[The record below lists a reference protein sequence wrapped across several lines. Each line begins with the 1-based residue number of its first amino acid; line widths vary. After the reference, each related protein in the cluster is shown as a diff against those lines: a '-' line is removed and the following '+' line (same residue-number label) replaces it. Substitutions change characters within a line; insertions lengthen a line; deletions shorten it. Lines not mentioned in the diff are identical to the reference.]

1 MILFIFIHFI
11 NIFNFL
17 ESKNIVLP
25 FQKISIEN
33 FNGRKTID
41 DLISFYIYTNISMGT
56 PPQTVAHFLEQKEY
70 AFQFKKRML
79 SYNSYKS
86 SKFFDLD
93 NLTNFWFDKKKSS
106 TFVQND
112 NENFGSDIYYFYT
125 LNNTQVKIEDFKH
138 NIDIKESKAKYK
150 CGIIGLTN
158 PKDLIINPNKV
169 YILFINE
176 LKEKDLISEY
186 YFTIEY
192 NENNDLFNY
201 NYKLNLGS
209 IIIGERPHI
218 YNPIKYKEKDEIV
231 NHGIDWTILVSELKY
246 NSINGNYIENNIE
259 MQFNFISGF
268 IIGTALY
275 RKQIEKIFFSELMK
289 NKLCIVELLEE
300 NIFPFEYN
308 VYSCENKKIVKDN
321 IKSFPSLYFKIN
333 QNNLTFFFTYQEL
346 FKLYNDRL
354 YFMIIFKDEKFPSY
368 VPHWIMGEIFLRKYL
383 TSFNYDAK
391 TISFYRNQVNEINIK
406 SQVISN
412 TNTGK
417 NLNISKYIRVLIEI
431 IMGLFIFFIL
441 YLLYRKYR
449 KSRKIL
455 ANELEDG
462 NYAYIPKYNKSSEL
476 M

>member
-1 MILFIFIHFI
+1 MQFI
-11 NIFNFL
+11 NNFNLFQ
-17 ESKNIVLP
+17 SKNIVLP

-56 PPQTVAHFLEQKEY
+56 PPQIVAHFLDQKEY
-70 AFQFKKRML
+70 AFHFKKRML
-79 SYNSYKS
+79 SYNNRKIN
-86 SKFFDLD
+86 KFFDLE

-106 TFVQND
+106 TFIQND
-112 NENFGSDIYYFYT
+112 NETFGSDIYYFYT
-125 LNNTQVKIEDFKH
+125 LNNTKVKIEDFKH
-138 NIDIKESKAKYK
+138 NIDKKESKVNYK
-150 CGIIGLTN
+150 CGIIGLYN

-169 YILFINE
+169 NILFINE
-176 LKEKDLISEY
+176 LKKKDIISEY
-186 YFTIEY
+186 YFTILY
-192 NENNDLFNY
+192 NEKNDLFNY

-209 IIIGERPHI
+209 IIIGERPHKYSPEI
-218 YNPIKYKEKDEIV
+218 YKEEDEVV
-231 NHGIDWTILVSELKY
+231 NHGIDWTILVNEGKY
-246 NSINGNYIENNIE
+246 NSINGNYTENNIE

-275 RKQIEKIFFSELMK
+275 RKEIQKHFFSELMK

-300 NIFPFEYN
+300 NIFPFEYY
-308 VYSCENKKIVKDN
+308 VYSCDNNLIMKDN

-333 QNNLTFFFTYQEL
+333 QNNLTFFFTYHEL

-368 VPHWIMGEIFLRKYL
+368 FPHWIMGEIFLRKYL
-383 TSFNYDAK
+383 TSFNYEAK
-391 TISFYRNQVNEINIK
+391 TISFYRNQVNEINIQ
-406 SQVISN
+406 SQIISS
-412 TNTGK
+412 TNITRK
-417 NLNISKYIRVLIEI
+417 NLNISKYIRILVEI
-431 IMGLFIFFIL
+431 IMGLFIVFIL

-462 NYAYIPKYNKSSEL
+462 NYAYIPKYNKNAEL